1 MDNMHDEKLNVLLLD
16 DENDILKAL
25 NRVLRMDY
33 NVVTFDNGADA
44 LEYLQENPIHII
56 ISDMRMPEMDGAD
69 FLAKAREM
77 QPDTVRLLLTGYADI
92 QSTVRG

>member
-33 NVVTFDNGADA
+33 NVVTSITA
-44 LEYLQENPIHII
+44 LMRWNICRKTNPHHH
-56 ISDMRMPEMDGAD
+56 
-69 FLAKAREM
+69 L
-77 QPDTVRLLLTGYADI
+77 GYAYARDGWCRFSC
-92 QSTVRG
+92 QSARNAA